1 MSPSVDYEGLGRTAV
16 LTLNR
21 PEARNAVNAA
31 LASDLEAALDRFE
44 ADEEAWTGVLC
55 GAGPAFSA
63 GADLKALAAGQGG
76 GLSTK
81 RGGFAGLARRVRTKP
96 LIAAVDGPALAG
108 GCEIVLACDLVV
120 ASDAA
125 SFGLPEVKR
134 SLIAGAGGLFRLPRA
149 LPPVVAM
156 EVALTGEA
164 LSAERAFGLGL
175 VNQLVPKG
183 SARDAALAL
192 ADRINANAPLAVR
205 QSRRVMQA
213 ALGAGDEELWRLT
226 QEALGAVMGTEDFTE
241 GPRAFVEKRPP
252 VWKGR

>member
-1 MSPSVDYEGLGRTAV
+1 MSPSVDYEQLGRSAV

-31 LASDLEAALDRFE
+31 LARDLEAALDRFE

-63 GADLKALAAGQGG
+63 GADLKALAAGEGG
-76 GLSTK
+76 GLSTE
-81 RGGFAGLARRVRTKP
+81 RGGFAGLARRERAKP

-156 EVALTGEA
+156 ELALTGEA

-175 VNQLVPKG
+175 VNALVPKG
-183 SARDAALAL
+183 SAREAALAL
-192 ADRINANAPLAVR
+192 ADRINTNAPLAVR

-213 ALGAGDEELWRLT
+213 AIGAGDDELWRLT
-226 QEALGAVMGTEDFTE
+226 EEGLAAVVGTEDFAE